1 MSCHEKTVLYTC
13 IAKNGEDQLCGNCA
27 ADNRHYFRSIFR
39 PPDKSVYW
47 KIILYFSLNQAGGV
61 PCSLTNSTGKFNSN
75 PKHMLRALKRTVSM
89 RRFF

>member
-1 MSCHEKTVLYTC
+1 MSCHEKTFLYTC
-13 IAKNGEDQLCGNCA
+13 IAKKGEDQLCGNCA

-61 PCSLTNSTGKFNSN
+61 PCSLTNSTGKG
-75 PKHMLRALKRTVSM
+75 RVTVLYYKWPTFTVKN
-89 RRFF
+89 RL